1 MNKYLNNN
9 INLGQTTATGTFD
22 LNIGQTTSTSGNVD
36 LSQLGINANASSAN
50 ENVDLSQY
58 GLGIASGVQPQ
69 SNDNDFNK
77 YFQQNASSTSMNG
90 NFDLN
95 NLNNAEFSS
104 MAVPKSENNNLGGE
118 SHITFGENNFN
129 SYELKQNQVITT
141 SKQESSYVS
150 PVQSY
155 SYNYSYTMPA
165 TSQVVK

>member
-1 MNKYLNNN
+1 
-9 INLGQTTATGTFD
+9 
-22 LNIGQTTSTSGNVD
+22 
-36 LSQLGINANASSAN
+36 
-50 ENVDLSQY
+50 
-58 GLGIASGVQPQ
+58 
-69 SNDNDFNK
+69 
-77 YFQQNASSTSMNG
+77 MNG

-104 MAVPKSENNNLGGE
+104 MVAPKSGNYNLGGE

-141 SKQESSYVS
+141 SHQESSYVI

-165 TSQVVK
+165 TSQEVK